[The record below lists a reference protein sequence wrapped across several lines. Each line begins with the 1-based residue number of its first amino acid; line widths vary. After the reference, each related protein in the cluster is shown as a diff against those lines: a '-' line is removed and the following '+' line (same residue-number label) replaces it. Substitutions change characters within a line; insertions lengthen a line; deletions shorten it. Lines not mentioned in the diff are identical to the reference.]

1 MGNNKK
7 VLVVEDE
14 PDALTLYKDA
24 LMASGFDVEGAG
36 NGQEALDTLA
46 KGKFDIV
53 LLDIVMPVLDGVE
66 TLRQMKTDKTKY
78 GSMPVVMLSNIGGDV
93 AIDKAL
99 EYGADGYLL
108 KSETDVT
115 ELADVVNKYLEG

>member
-1 MGNNKK
+1 MGNGKK

-14 PDALTLYKDA
+14 PDALTLFKDA
-24 LMASGFDVEGAG
+24 LMASGYDVVGAS
-36 NGQEALDTLA
+36 NGQEALEQLG
-46 KGKFDIV
+46 KGKVDIV

-66 TLRQMKTDKTKY
+66 TLRQIKSDKTKY
-78 GSMPVVMLSNIGGDV
+78 GTMPVVMLSNIGGDV

-115 ELADVVNKYLEG
+115 ELSDIVKKYLEV

>member
-1 MGNNKK
+1 MGNNKRI
-7 VLVVEDE
+7 LVVEDE
-14 PDALTLYKDA
+14 IDVLALYKDA
-24 LMASGFDVEGAG
+24 LVSSGFEVESVS
-36 NGQEALDTLA
+36 NGQEALDILSTD
-46 KGKFDIV
+46 KFDII

-66 TLRQMKTDKTKY
+66 TLRQIKSDTNKY
-78 GSMPVVMLSNIGGDV
+78 GTMPVVMLSNIGGDV

-115 ELADVVNKYLEG
+115 ELADIVNKYLA